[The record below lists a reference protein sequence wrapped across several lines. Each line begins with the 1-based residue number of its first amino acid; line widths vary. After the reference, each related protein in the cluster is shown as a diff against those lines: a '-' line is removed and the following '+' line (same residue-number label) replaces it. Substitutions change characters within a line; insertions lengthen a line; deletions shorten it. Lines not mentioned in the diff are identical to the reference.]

1 MPPKHHKPIKAK
13 ARRNAEADED
23 QDENSLSLPQ
33 LQNFIRRDP
42 QAYIE
47 DYRRQFEHFRST
59 AETLQLR
66 PGRPQKSFNELTMFI
81 AHVFHCYPNLREELN
96 FPEMLL
102 RYLSKDPQQLHPE
115 ARRSMVG
122 ALLLIRSRGMIPLMK
137 ILPTLFRLFA
147 CDDKELRRTLQKSLL
162 SDIINSTSTMG
173 KAAGKKRKRRLNR
186 GNDGADT
193 SKAEEKTTK
202 YLDPAP
208 GLLRK
213 DVQNFLVQQINKN
226 SGKGATSASNEAL
239 LRGAAGLMIGLYMK
253 RAWRDSSAVNALA
266 EVCLLTG
273 SEAANKVSTA
283 AVHLFLG
290 NNFLAKMTASGDGHD
305 SEAEEAEAAQKEVDR
320 VAQEMTGAGKKTK
333 GKTKRLERAK
343 KAAEKKRKE
352 IEGKGDVGST
362 DFTAIDLLHD
372 PQNFAERL
380 LQRCAAQGN
389 DAITFTKRSLLLSLC
404 CRLVGRHELILLN
417 LYPFLQRHLK
427 PSNRDVTKTLACLA
441 TACHPQ
447 VPPTELQP
455 VVRHVIN
462 NFISESSPAEVMAVG
477 LNAVREICSR
487 APLALDS
494 DQLADLIE
502 YRKYRQSKS
511 VAIAGR
517 ALMNLYREVYPSML
531 QRSLRGKEASEAI
544 SKGVDSRPE
553 YGREEVAD
561 DVYGASLLNRDDLLD
576 EDDEGGSD
584 DDDEEEEEG
593 ELEIASDA
601 LEETDEEEEEEE
613 GDDAA
618 PEEASDAGED
628 EAEEEEEGEERPA
641 KRAKLAAEVVLGDD
655 DFKNLRKL
663 RLRQAMQLQLGNED
677 ARKEYEEEAGNLY
690 SSDDEGSSSE
700 SDEDEARG
708 DAADWLVNPES
719 LLGAKKVHGQNKM
732 TKKQEKILAV
742 KEGRE
747 SKDHFK
753 NRDRRGG
760 TTNKEKRRNKPMM
773 MGMNSERIKNRRQMR
788 ASDKLKNLQAHVR
801 TLKKQVGPQKRRR
814 K

>member
-13 ARRNAEADED
+13 ARKTAEGDED

-42 QAYIE
+42 EAYIE

-96 FPEMLL
+96 FPEILL

-162 SDIINSTSTMG
+162 NDIINSTSTVG

-186 GNDGADT
+186 GNDTTEA
-193 SKAEEKTTK
+193 SKGEKTEEKASK

-253 RAWRDSSAVNALA
+253 RAWRDSSAVNSLA
-266 EVCLLTG
+266 EVCLLSG

-389 DAITFTKRSLLLSLC
+389 EAITFTKRSLLLSLC

-462 NFISESSPAEVMAVG
+462 NFISESCPPEVMAVG

-511 VAIAGR
+511 VSIAGR

-531 QRSLRGKEASEAI
+531 QRSLRGKEASQAI

-576 EDDEGGSD
+576 KNDAVEEACD
-584 DDDEEEEEG
+584 DDDEEEAEVEE
-593 ELEIASDA
+593 EV
-601 LEETDEEEEEEE
+601 EEEEADEDGGADDVDEVEEEEE
-613 GDDAA
+613 
-618 PEEASDAGED
+618 
-628 EAEEEEEGEERPA
+628 EERPA

-663 RLRQAMQLQLGNED
+663 RLRQAMQLQLGDEE

-690 SSDDEGSSSE
+690 SSDEEGSSSD
-700 SDEDEARG
+700 SDD
-708 DAADWLVNPES
+708 DDES
-719 LLGAKKVHGQNKM
+719 LLGAKKVHGHNKM
-732 TKKQEKILAV
+732 TKKQEKLMAV

>member
-1 MPPKHHKPIKAK
+1 K
-13 ARRNAEADED
+13 
-23 QDENSLSLPQ
+23 
-33 LQNFIRRDP
+33 
-42 QAYIE
+42 
-47 DYRRQFEHFRST
+47 T
-59 AETLQLR
+59 
-66 PGRPQKSFNELTMFI
+66 
-81 AHVFHCYPNLREELN
+81 
-96 FPEMLL
+96 
-102 RYLSKDPQQLHPE
+102 
-115 ARRSMVG
+115 
-122 ALLLIRSRGMIPLMK
+122 
-137 ILPTLFRLFA
+137 
-147 CDDKELRRTLQKSLL
+147 
-162 SDIINSTSTMG
+162 
-173 KAAGKKRKRRLNR
+173 
-186 GNDGADT
+186 
-193 SKAEEKTTK
+193 EEKASK

-253 RAWRDSSAVNALA
+253 RAWRDSSAVNSLA
-266 EVCLLTG
+266 EVCLLSG

-352 IEGKGDVGST
+352 IESKGDVGST

-389 DAITFTKRSLLLSLC
+389 ESITFTKRSLLLSLC

-441 TACHPQ
+441 TVCHPQ

-462 NFISESSPAEVMAVG
+462 NFISESCPPEVMAVG

-511 VAIAGR
+511 VSIAGR

-531 QRSLRGKEASEAI
+531 QRSLRGKEASQAI

-561 DVYGASLLNRDDLLD
+561 DVYGASLLNRDDLLGKNGEGAEAEEGSD
-576 EDDEGGSD
+576 EDEDAEEEVNSD
-584 DDDEEEEEG
+584 AVEEASDDDEEEET
-593 ELEIASDA
+593 
-601 LEETDEEEEEEE
+601 EEEVEEEEADEDGGADDVDEVEEEEE
-613 GDDAA
+613 
-618 PEEASDAGED
+618 
-628 EAEEEEEGEERPA
+628 EERPA

-663 RLRQAMQLQLGNED
+663 RLRQAMQLQLGDEE

-690 SSDDEGSSSE
+690 SSDEEGSSSD
-700 SDEDEARG
+700 SDDDDEARG

-719 LLGAKKVHGQNKM
+719 LLGAKKVHGHNKM
-732 TKKQEKILAV
+732 TKKQEKLMAV